1 MNNFAVLDLAY
12 THYDAGIYIC
22 VKTDVPCH
30 LTLYHTTSA
39 PRRHRTSRNQRG
51 LTLPW
56 GVYFCFVSWTAVEQE
71 QEGDTL
77 YHLFNVYPWM
87 VLTTKWFAFRGTIN
101 GELSP
106 SVSALFEHNHPG
118 GLPMEVD
125 LRVYGLGYQCH
136 PNLDGTGPPCPD
148 HWKSVTTLPGY
159 PPEWYLVGNTIN
171 HWWGYEGY
179 LIERGR
185 LEKIDSITHRMKVKR
200 LGSRPAARVHAHLL
214 RIAGVNY
221 IIEINY
227 TSTYWK
233 EFEHTYAEN
242 PATGKP
248 WTQQDLDPLQIGVG
262 LRHTWSIGWSETG
275 ACDEVYL
282 HVSRGIICPP

>member
-1 MNNFAVLDLAY
+1 MSNFAVLDLAY

-30 LTLYHTTSA
+30 LTCYHTTSA
-39 PRRHRTSRNQRG
+39 PRRHRTSQNQRG

-56 GVYFCFVSWTAVEQE
+56 GVYFCFVAWQSLEQE
-71 QEGDTL
+71 QEGDTI

-106 SVSALFEHNHPG
+106 SVSPIFEHKHPG
-118 GLPMEVD
+118 GFPMEVD
-125 LRVYGLGYQCH
+125 LRVYGPGDLCH
-136 PNLDGTGPPCPD
+136 DWLTGTGPPCPD

-159 PPEWYLVGNTIN
+159 DPDWYLVGNTLN
-171 HWWGYEGY
+171 QWWQYDSY

-185 LEKIDSITHRMKVKR
+185 LEKIDSVTLTQKWK
-200 LGSRPAARVHAHLL
+200 AHGGYAYVQVNAFLL
-214 RIAGVNY
+214 RIDGTSY
-221 IIEINY
+221 IQHARDI
-227 TSTYWK
+227 
-233 EFEHTYAEN
+233 FEDWRYYSLEYPLN
-242 PATGKP
+242 PATGKT
-248 WTQQDLDPLQIGVG
+248 WTQADLDTLQVGLG
-262 LRHTWSIGWSETG
+262 LRHASSVGWTRTG
-275 ACDEVYL
+275 SCDEIYL

>member
-30 LTLYHTTSA
+30 LTCYHTTSA

-56 GVYFCFVSWTAVEQE
+56 GVYYCFVAWNSVEQE
-71 QEGDTL
+71 QAGDTL
-77 YHLFNVYPWM
+77 YHLFNVSPWM

-101 GELSP
+101 EELSP
-106 SVSALFEHNHPG
+106 SVSALFEHRHPG

-125 LRVYGLGYQCH
+125 LRVYFPGDLCSRY
-136 PNLDGTGPPCPD
+136 LDGTGPECPD

-171 HWWGYEGY
+171 KWWGYDSY
-179 LIERGR
+179 LIERGP
-185 LEKIDSITHRMKVKR
+185 LEKIASVEHHMHAKR
-200 LGSRPAARVHAHLL
+200 QGGYPYIIVYGHLI
-214 RIAGVNY
+214 RIAGTSY
-221 IIEINY
+221 FYGLKY
-227 TSTYWK
+227 TSGAWQY
-233 EFEHTYAEN
+233 HTREYTQN

-248 WTQQDLDPLQIGVG
+248 WTQADLDTLQVGVG
-262 LRHTWSIGWSETG
+262 LRHTWGVGWGSTG
-275 ACDEVYL
+275 YCDEVFL
-282 HVSRGIICPP
+282 RVKRAIICPP